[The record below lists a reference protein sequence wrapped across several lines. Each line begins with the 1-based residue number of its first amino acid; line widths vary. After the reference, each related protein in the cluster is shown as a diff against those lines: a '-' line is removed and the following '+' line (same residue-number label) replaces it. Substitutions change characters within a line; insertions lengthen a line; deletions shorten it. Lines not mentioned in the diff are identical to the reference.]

1 MNLWQSL
8 KNLGFYSVIAVA
20 TSFPFCA
27 QAQEPTPEKCTEAVK
42 SSVTH
47 LQLIATLAQG
57 IKDFTRHL
65 QDPRFAGAS
74 PVENLNNFGNF
85 VQKNKEYLKEFHQDF
100 DKMMKSFEALK
111 GKKLTER
118 EAKLAFALVLD
129 QVILSR
135 SFVVSYYAAQRTLKL
150 VDRTVVPDNRYYSTE
165 EADIA
170 VFGVLSES
178 SRIINMDLDEDD
190 TSPKQTRISLEAA
203 ADRIVEALVN
213 NPFHPDSLM
222 EGVQM
227 TNKLFST
234 DPAVRAQ
241 AEEWLKAKTER
252 AQRLRGPFR
261 QNWMK
266 TTKEK

>member
-1 MNLWQSL
+1 MKLWRSF
-8 KNLGFYSVIAVA
+8 KELGFSSIVALA
-20 TSFPFCA
+20 TSLPSFV
-27 QAQEPTPEKCTEAVK
+27 QAGEPTPEKCTGAVK
-42 SSVTH
+42 SVTH
-47 LQLIATLAQG
+47 LQLISNLAQR

-65 QDPRFAGAS
+65 QDPQFAGAT
-74 PVENLNNFGNF
+74 PVENLNKFGDF
-85 VQKNKEYLKEFHQDF
+85 VQKNPDYLKEFHLDF

-111 GKKLTER
+111 GKKLNER

-129 QVILSR
+129 QAILSR
-135 SFVVSYYAAQRTLKL
+135 SFAASYYAAQRTLKL
-150 VDRTVVPDNRYYSTE
+150 VDRTIIPDNRYYNTE

-170 VFGVLSES
+170 IFAILSES
-178 SRIINMDLDEDD
+178 SKIINMDLDEDD
-190 TSPKQTRISLEAA
+190 VSPNQKQISLEAA

-234 DPAVRAQ
+234 DPAVRTQ

-261 QNWMK
+261 QNWMRIP
-266 TTKEK
+266 KEN

>member
-1 MNLWQSL
+1 MDLWQLIRS
-8 KNLGFYSVIAVA
+8 LGFHCFIAF
-20 TSFPFCA
+20 TTCLPFQTNA
-27 QAQEPTPEKCTEAVK
+27 EEAAPEKCVDAVK
-42 SSVTH
+42 TVSH
-47 LQLIATLAQG
+47 FQLISNLAQS
-57 IKDFTRHL
+57 IKSFTRHL
-65 QDPRFAGAS
+65 QDPQFAGATV
-74 PVENLNNFGNF
+74 VENLNNFGNF
-85 VQKNKEYLKEFHQDF
+85 VQKNNDYLKDFHRDF
-100 DKMMKSFEALK
+100 DKMMKAFEALK
-111 GKKLTER
+111 GQKLTER

-135 SFVVSYYAAQRTLKL
+135 SFVTSYYAAQRTLKL
-150 VDRTVVPDNRYYSTE
+150 VDRTVVPNNRYYSTE

-170 VFGVLSES
+170 IFGILSES

-190 TSPKQTRISLEAA
+190 APTKQTSVSLEVA

-234 DPAVRAQ
+234 DPAVKAQ

-261 QNWMK
+261 QSWLK
-266 TTKEK
+266 SPTEKK